1 MEIGLARRSVLGLG
15 GGALALAVA
24 GCAVR
29 LEDDAPRIPLVP
41 TRGPL
46 PGESALLELLAQT
59 QGLAKAAAAFGSSGG
74 ATVARLATLHR
85 EQATRLVTVL
95 RAEGVPARLVTPAQA
110 GATPAPAVPTSDT
123 ALGRLEVSAL
133 RPVPERVTAVAQA
146 DLFPMVCAVLAQR
159 AAAAQLLKV
168 GVPGPAG
175 PWPSAGLAVAPLQ
188 AVRAGVYGF
197 EVVAAQSSTA
207 DRARAASTLAR
218 LRVLAGQAQT
228 LAGSQAPPAELG
240 YALPFPVHTPATARR
255 LARHVLEG
263 LRGALA
269 GEFAELTAA
278 GGRGRAAA
286 PQLIRWLGTA
296 EAELSRWGGVLAPFP
311 GLS

>member
-1 MEIGLARRSVLGLG
+1 MEIMLARRSVLGLA
-15 GGALALAVA
+15 GGALALVA

-41 TRGPL
+41 TRAPL
-46 PGESALLELLAQT
+46 PGESALLEMLAQT
-59 QGLAKAAAAFGSSGG
+59 QGLAKAAAAFGSNGG
-74 ATVARLATLHR
+74 AMVARLATIHQ
-85 EQATRLVTVL
+85 EQATRLATVL
-95 RAEGVPARLVTPAQA
+95 RAEGVPSRLVTAARA
-110 GATPAPAVPTSDT
+110 GPTPSPAVQTSAM

-133 RPVPERVTAVAQA
+133 RPAVERVTAVAPA

-159 AAAAQLLKV
+159 AAAAQLLRV
-168 GVPGPAG
+168 GVPGPSG
-175 PWPSAGLAVAPLQ
+175 PWPSAGLALAPLQ

-197 EVVAAQSSTA
+197 EVVAAQSSAA
-207 DRARAASTLAR
+207 DRARAASTLAK

-269 GEFAELTAA
+269 GEFAGLTAA
-278 GGRGRAAA
+278 EGRGRAAA